1 MDRRTFIGAMTGSL
15 LAAPLAAEA
24 QPAGKTARL
33 GNLLIGPQPSPEE
46 LTKRAAGPMWIKMK
60 ELGWV
65 EGQNLVVER
74 RYAATEDQARPAAAE
89 LVRLKLDV
97 ILAWSSGTA
106 KLLTMETSTIPIV
119 AVGSGPD
126 LVTRGLAASLARPG
140 GNLTGLQILSD
151 ELVPKRLDLLHA
163 LVPRLSRVAFLRSG
177 PEAPPDSYTRQ
188 AALSAQT
195 LGVELHTLRVPRPED
210 LPAAFRGMA
219 ANRDNGLLVAASPFL
234 FSHRKQLAELAA
246 VHRIPAIYEHREYLE
261 AGGLISYGMDF
272 PDLQRRC
279 AIYVDKI
286 LRGANPGDL
295 PIEQPSKFELVINLK
310 TAKALGLTIP
320 PSLLQRADQVIE

>member
-1 MDRRTFIGAMTGSL
+1 VFLGTLVGSV
-15 LAAPLAAEA
+15 LAEPLTEEA

-46 LTKRAAGPMWIKMK
+46 LTKRAAAPMWIKMN

-74 RYAATEDQARPAAAE
+74 RYAETEDQARPAAAE

-126 LVTRGLAASLARPG
+126 LVTKGLAASLARPG

-151 ELVPKRLDLLHA
+151 ELIPKRLDLLRA

-188 AALSAQT
+188 AALSAQA
-195 LGVELHTLRVPRPED
+195 LGVELRTLRVPRPED

-219 ANRDNGLLVAASPFL
+219 ANRDNGLLVSASVFL
-234 FSHRKQLAELAA
+234 FSHRKQLAVLAA
-246 VHRIPAIYEHREYLE
+246 AHRIPAIYEHREYLE

-295 PIEQPSKFELVINLK
+295 PVEQPTKFEMVVNLR
-310 TAKALGLTIP
+310 TTRALGLAVP
-320 PSLLQRADQVIE
+320 QSVLLRADRVIE